1 MAATDPPAVRPAMA
15 GSRWELYPH
24 GADIGVRGIGPTME
38 TAFEQIALALTAAVT
53 DPKEVRRRERIDV
66 ALEEIDPELLLV
78 KWLNAVVLEMAIRGM
93 LFGRFSVRING
104 GKLQAEIWGERVNV
118 PRHDPAVEV
127 KGATLTDLKVGQQPD
142 GYWIAQ
148 CIIDV

>member
-1 MAATDPPAVRPAMA
+1 MAATNPPAAA
-15 GSRWELYPH
+15 ASRWEHYPH

-38 TAFEQIALALTAAVT
+38 TAFEQTALALTAAVT
-53 DPKEVRRRERIDV
+53 DPKEVRRQERIDV
-66 ALEEIDPELLLV
+66 TLEELDPELLLV
-78 KWLNAVVLEMAIRGM
+78 KWLNAVVFEMAVRGM
-93 LFGRFSVRING
+93 LFGRFSVRINQ

-118 PRHDPAVEV
+118 HRHAPAVEV

-142 GYWIAQ
+142 GYWISQ